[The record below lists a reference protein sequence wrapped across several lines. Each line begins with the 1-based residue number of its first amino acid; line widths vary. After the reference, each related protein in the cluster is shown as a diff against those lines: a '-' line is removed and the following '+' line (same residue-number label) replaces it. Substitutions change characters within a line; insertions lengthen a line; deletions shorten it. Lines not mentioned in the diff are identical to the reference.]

1 MKFGLLLPNR
11 GRPYGNVNLL
21 WKVAREIAT
30 LDHLSHGRAVLGVGL
45 GDGQIKH
52 PSAAPPVG
60 TEQCP
65 STPESHRSIQSRS
78 GRSSSTSADTGRARR
93 HLTFASWG

>member
-45 GDGQIKH
+45 GGWAMAK
-52 PSAAPPVG
+52 
-60 TEQCP
+60 
-65 STPESHRSIQSRS
+65 
-78 GRSSSTSADTGRARR
+78 
-93 HLTFASWG
+93 